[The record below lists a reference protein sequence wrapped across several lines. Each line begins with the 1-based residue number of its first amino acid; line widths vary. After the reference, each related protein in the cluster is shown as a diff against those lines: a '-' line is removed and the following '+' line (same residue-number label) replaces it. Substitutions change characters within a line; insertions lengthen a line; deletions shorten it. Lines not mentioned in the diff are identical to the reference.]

1 MRFNLKKT
9 SLFVYILLLSQNLFA
24 SNSYESWTKV
34 VLEKKLPYS
43 IKLEFSQGIRLKD
56 YISEV
61 NQAFFE
67 FSLSYKNS
75 KGLRLNIP
83 MRYSIYKDKIK
94 HRVSA
99 VTSYQYNFNPLSIKY
114 ILKYYRLYQNGE
126 IIGEDEKI
134 LGDVL
139 RNKALIKHKTDSFYN
154 PFVSAELLFLLQ
166 SNNNLL
172 EEPSKILVPLL
183 AFDKNNYRLG
193 YGGGFYD
200 RTIAYLEKRKK
211 ITTIGIG
218 FHDQKIDNLP
228 RMKFDKKLDLV
239 ITENGVQN

>member
-1 MRFNLKKT
+1 MKFNLKKT
-9 SLFVYILLLSQNLFA
+9 SLFLYILLLSQNLFA

-34 VLEKKLPYS
+34 VLEKKLPYA

-75 KGLRLNIP
+75 KGLRFNIP

-99 VTSYQYNFNPLSIKY
+99 VTSYQHSFNPLSIKY
-114 ILKYYRLYQNGE
+114 ILKYYRLYQNGK
-126 IIGEDEKI
+126 IIGKDEKT

-139 RNKALIKHKTDSFYN
+139 RNKALIKYKTDSFYN

-172 EEPSKILVPLL
+172 EE
-183 AFDKNNYRLG
+183 YRLSS
-193 YGGGFYD
+193 GFEID
-200 RTIAYLEKRKK
+200 LPKK
-211 ITTIGIG
+211 
-218 FHDQKIDNLP
+218 NS
-228 RMKFDKKLDLV
+228 LV
-239 ITENGVQN
+239 IFLTFKKENINKLLSDKIYIFGLSFISKM